1 MTEGDLVKLLY
12 DNCAFPALVTTESG
26 RDLVAR
32 ERATAFSKPVKMRS
46 ASWATCVRY
55 FVKCTASY
63 RRATSGWCSYP
74 TGRVPQFADCS
85 LGPIGVLRH
94 WIGVSNRHAPHS
106 VLPALCVPPGW
117 LPPCCPSNCP
127 PRSSNFP

>member
-55 FVKCTASY
+55 FVKCACFISQGHFGLVQLPNG
-63 RRATSGWCSYP
+63 SCSAVC
-74 TGRVPQFADCS
+74 RLFA
-85 LGPIGVLRH
+85 R
-94 WIGVSNRHAPHS
+94 SNRSIASLDRRVEPTCAAQRAAGVMRTARLAATLLS
-106 VLPALCVPPGW
+106 
-117 LPPCCPSNCP
+117 
-127 PRSSNFP
+127 F